1 METLTKIDNSTVE
14 ISVEVPPI
22 ITTRTLA
29 DVQAEIDSK
38 TKQIEDCDAQKAV
51 YTERLDYLN
60 DLLSRMVTEIG
71 DTSENEEIGTENSDE

>member
-14 ISVEVPPI
+14 IAIEQAPI
-22 ITTRTLA
+22 IITRTLS

-38 TKQIEDCDAQKAV
+38 KKQIEDCDAEKAI

-71 DTSENEEIGTENSDE
+71 DTQEEIIVDDSGE